1 MSVVAQQ
8 APPAAPRGS
17 EGGMREWN
25 DRLDSKPIDQLKA
38 EQLAAC
44 PNQGI
49 VTDGLV
55 IGEGHK
61 EPITGRLILQA
72 EFPVAQPDE
81 DVLRAD
87 RTVSIDLDVSVRRGA
102 DHLRAGDQRSG
113 GFDRSIGVQQAEQ
126 PLFTANRRR

>member
-8 APPAAPRGS
+8 APWLRS
-17 EGGMREWN
+17 EGPKEVRGRN

-55 IGEGHK
+55 IGEGFK
-61 EPITGRLILQA
+61 EPITGRLILEA
-72 EFPVAQPDE
+72 ELSVAQPDE

-87 RTVSIDLDVSVRRGA
+87 RAVSIDLDVSVRRGA

-126 PLFTANRRR
+126 PLLTANRCR